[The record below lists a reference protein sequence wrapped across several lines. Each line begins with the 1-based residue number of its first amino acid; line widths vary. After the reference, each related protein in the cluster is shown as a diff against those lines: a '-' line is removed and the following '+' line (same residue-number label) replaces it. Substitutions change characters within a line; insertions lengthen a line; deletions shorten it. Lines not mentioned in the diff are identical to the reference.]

1 MGTSLLFTHNKF
13 TFDLHFLL
21 QQVSIFINMIST
33 RERENRSFVAWSVP
47 LCRRRPP
54 RSGERFAGGM
64 TPSGGPSPV
73 GNGGMRPGP
82 PLGADAAAG
91 RPRLAARDGPFTGS
105 RAAARRPEIPKG
117 RSGSSEPGVGFPY
130 RNPVPCR
137 GGVLPRPPARHGMP
151 PRSRD
156 TEPTGSRGARG
167 VPTGHRA
174 QAPPAHLASRFRAER
189 VAGSGLVPPKR
200 EAR

>member
-13 TFDLHFLL
+13 TFIPHSLL

-47 LCRRRPP
+47 LRRRRST
-54 RSGERFAGGM
+54 RSGEWFVGGM
-64 TPSGGPSPV
+64 TPSGGPSPA
-73 GNGGMRPGP
+73 GNGGMRSGP

-105 RAAARRPEIPKG
+105 RAAARQLEIPKG
-117 RSGSSEPGVGFPY
+117 RNGSSEPGVGFPY

-156 TEPTGSRGARG
+156 TELTSSRGARG

-174 QAPPAHLASRFRAER
+174 QAPLAHLVSRISR
-189 VAGSGLVPPKR
+189 
-200 EAR
+200 